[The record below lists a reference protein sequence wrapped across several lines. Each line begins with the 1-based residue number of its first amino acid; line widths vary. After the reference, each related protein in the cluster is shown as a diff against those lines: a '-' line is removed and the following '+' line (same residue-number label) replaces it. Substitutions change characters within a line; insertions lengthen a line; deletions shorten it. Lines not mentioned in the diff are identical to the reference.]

1 MNLCGFRHSSICQLA
16 GSANTAPNEES
27 SELQRGHHLLPR
39 AGKHLKA
46 LLSVVAVALG
56 FVAPGRAEC
65 QDRRWL
71 EPLEEVRRIS
81 DEEGTLLGDPRS
93 IRGSPRGGF
102 ALLDWGEMSVREY
115 SPDGELLWRFG
126 GRGDGPGEFPAWIVD
141 LEYDREGSL
150 LVMDMAMRVTT
161 LDPSGALVATEKV
174 LMRTYG
180 GMDLEETFGGLQ
192 LQLLPDGFAPGHAFM
207 HTSPSE
213 NSRHLWSSESRRVET
228 PSGVYEGIDGGIVA
242 VRWAANAPDGE
253 AVVYHRWSDVM
264 ILLDADG
271 SVRSVVRGI
280 ETVEFPDVVHLSG
293 TLEGFELFGEVQDV
307 EYSGQK
313 VDPKAVEVTVSVAVD
328 EDRIFVLFLGNPDHA
343 IVDTY
348 SRDGEYAGSYRLP
361 DSLRTHEMAVLA
373 DGSLAFIDISFVPTV
388 VIMRPGR

>member
-1 MNLCGFRHSSICQLA
+1 MADCRS
-16 GSANTAPNEES
+16 T
-27 SELQRGHHLLPR
+27 R
-39 AGKHLKA
+39 A
-46 LLSVVAVALG
+46 LLGVVVVALAL
-56 FVAPGRAEC
+56 VAPRPADC

-71 EPLEEVRRIS
+71 GPLEEVRRIS
-81 DEEGTLLGDPRS
+81 DVEGTLFGDPRV

-115 SPDGELLWRFG
+115 SPAGELLWRFG

-141 LEYDREGSL
+141 LEYDREGNL

-161 LDPSGALVATEKV
+161 VDPSGALVATEKV
-174 LMRTYG
+174 ISRAIG
-180 GMDLEETFGGLQ
+180 GLDLGGTFGGLQ
-192 LQLLPDGFAPGHAFM
+192 LQVLPDGFAPGHAFM

-213 NSRHLWSSESRRVET
+213 HSRHLWSSESRRVET

-264 ILLDADG
+264 ILLASDG

-280 ETVEFPDVVHLSG
+280 EAVEFPDIVHLSG
-293 TLEGFELFGEVQDV
+293 TMEGLG
-307 EYSGQK
+307 EYSGHK
-313 VDPKAVEVTVSVAVD
+313 VDPKAVEVTLSAAVG
-328 EDRIFVLFLGNPDHA
+328 EDRIFVLFVANRDQP
-343 IVDTY
+343 IVDAY

-361 DSLRTHEMAVLA
+361 DGFRTYEMAVLA
-373 DGSLAFIDISFVPTV
+373 DGSLAFLDISFVPAV
-388 VIMRPGR
+388 VIMRRSR